1 MLKQNSITIAIFFLS
16 LSSPPLEVEQYRLPL
31 LSFCELRLPG
41 IHTKLPR
48 AFCGSRNGS
57 LFPNKKTIH
66 SQWKASYRQ
75 PTVLK
80 RTRGSRKE
88 TGTARNMAAL
98 GNGCDVI
105 TDSSHRISFNHA
117 YALSSRFVVELIFRV
132 FVPNLKNNNIEYT
145 QKTPQGPQRG
155 CVTMETW
162 KLCRASVP

>member
-132 FVPNLKNNNIEYT
+132 FVPKQQHWVHTKNST
-145 QKTPQGPQRG
+145 RTPKGVCYHGDMKAVQS
-155 CVTMETW
+155 
-162 KLCRASVP
+162 LCSLN

>member
-1 MLKQNSITIAIFFLS
+1 M
-16 LSSPPLEVEQYRLPL
+16 PL

-75 PTVLK
+75 PTALK
-80 RTRGSRKE
+80 RSRGSRIE
-88 TGTARNMAAL
+88 TGTLRNMAAL
-98 GNGCDVI
+98 GNDCDVI
-105 TDSSHRISFNHA
+105 MDSSHRISFNHA
-117 YALSSRFVVELIFRV
+117 YVLSSRFVLGLILRV
-132 FVPNLKNNNIEYT
+132 SVPKPKHNNVEYT

-155 CVTMETW
+155 CVTMEI
-162 KLCRASVP
+162 

>member
-1 MLKQNSITIAIFFLS
+1 M
-16 LSSPPLEVEQYRLPL
+16 PL

-80 RTRGSRKE
+80 RTRGSQRQAPR
-88 TGTARNMAAL
+88 GTL
-98 GNGCDVI
+98 GNDSDVI
-105 TDSSHRISFNHA
+105 MDSSHRISFNHA
-117 YALSSRFVVELIFRV
+117 YVLSSRIVVSLILRV
-132 FVPNLKNNNIEYT
+132 LCQNSNTTTLSTHIKLQKDPKGGVLPWRYESCTEPLFLKLVL
-145 QKTPQGPQRG
+145 R
-155 CVTMETW
+155 
-162 KLCRASVP
+162 R